1 MSAYEFF
8 FFMYELKCAIEAQFK
23 IQTASS
29 SVLLGGIS
37 HSTSF
42 LIFRNMWG
50 KNTKTLFGWL
60 KADLMNVKWKLHRL
74 DTVFPHFDEGEIIT
88 IDVGA
93 GHAEDKRGPVNYWS
107 CSYWRMP
114 LQHWCNPITPSE
126 WITDMPSIQIDRAK
140 GGWRK

>member
-23 IQTASS
+23 IKKASS

-37 HSTSF
+37 HSTSI

-93 GHAEDKRGPVNYWS
+93 GHAEDKRGPSPLLELQLLKDATTTLVQSHYGKWM
-107 CSYWRMP
+107 SYGYAMHSNW
-114 LQHWCNPITPSE
+114 
-126 WITDMPSIQIDRAK
+126 
-140 GGWRK
+140 